1 MNAHNLMQ
9 ASRPIDANGIP
20 SLRSILAADWKLIF
34 IGALAS
40 FFLAS
45 ILMSGMPAGLIPDL
59 STPYSYSGD
68 ALFHAWMA
76 QRVDEGWVFDNARS
90 GYPFGSSFLD
100 FPGSDGASH
109 LIIKLLAMLG
119 GGWVAATKLFF
130 LMGFPVCFLATY
142 VTSRAFGLNRCFAMT
157 VGLLYTFT
165 PFHFLRLQHLFYT
178 WYFVT
183 PLFFYLALSVYR
195 TRKPELTQRRTYPG
209 KVLIA
214 ALGLASLASFGVYY
228 ALFGVIV
235 IAFAGVLNWVKTGQ
249 LRGMSKAAVLC
260 TAVVIGIL
268 VNVAPN
274 LVGNLSEGHN
284 PEVAKRSFVES
295 EIYGLKMMQL
305 LLPRPEHR
313 LSTLAEVG
321 QTYNSATP
329 LINENST
336 SSLGLIGAA
345 GFLLALLYVIFS
357 PAGVLADERLR
368 LVAATTLVLFLFAT
382 IGGLGST
389 FAMLISPSIRGWN
402 RISIFVA
409 FGAILFLFLLLDL
422 LLQRKTLR
430 SAGYPVALASVILV
444 VGLYDQTSPAC
455 HACNQAQ
462 KNAFENDKSF
472 IHNIEK
478 MLPSGAAIYQL
489 PYIGFPETPPLHRLL
504 NYQMMAGV
512 LHSTSL
518 KWSFGGMKGRPGDL
532 FYRSLAQ
539 ESMAKQIEVV
549 RNLGFQGITIDRRGY
564 ADNADA
570 LITELTLLLQQPPQL
585 QSNDGELVFFTL
597 LGSAHQP
604 LSGLPPLQIMKQ
616 ANYYSDSLG
625 TRYPAK
631 LGDGIDFTKSHWPNF
646 IRDAEGVSNFEPWG
660 LWSDEAKVTFTF
672 TQQLPQ
678 RFTLILDAQAY
689 ASNVGQPIRVEI
701 GDHHYSIEL
710 SSNVTQVKLVVDLKN
725 SVADSI
731 SFFPP
736 QPVSPK
742 QINDTA
748 DERRL
753 GIGFVSLRIVE

>member
-1 MNAHNLMQ
+1 MAGH
-9 ASRPIDANGIP
+9 AAAPG
-20 SLRSILAADWKLIF
+20 LRSVLASDWGLMLV
-34 IGALAS
+34 GAVLS

-45 ILMSGMPAGLIPDL
+45 ILMSGTPAGLIPDL
-59 STPYSYSGD
+59 TTPYSYSGD
-68 ALFHAWMA
+68 SLFHAWMA

-100 FPGSDGASH
+100 FPGSDGGSH
-109 LIIKLLAMLG
+109 LIIKLLAILG
-119 GGWVAATKLFF
+119 GGWVAAANLFF
-130 LMGFPVCFLATY
+130 LAGFPVCFIATY
-142 VTSRAFGLNRCFAMT
+142 VTSRAFGLNRSFAMAT
-157 VGLLYTFT
+157 GLLYTFI

-178 WYFVT
+178 WYFVA

-195 TRKPELTQRRTYPG
+195 TRMPELAQRRRVNLG
-209 KVLIA
+209 KVFIA
-214 ALGLASLASFGVYY
+214 AIGLVALASFGVYY

-235 IAFAGVLNWVKTGQ
+235 IALAGVLSWVNTGQ
-249 LRGMSKAAVLC
+249 LRGMRKAAVLC

-274 LVGNLSEGHN
+274 LIGNLSEGRN
-284 PEVAKRSFVES
+284 PEVAKRSYVES

-313 LSTLAEVG
+313 SSTLAKVG
-321 QTYNSATP
+321 QAYNSATP

-345 GFLLALLYVIFS
+345 GFLLALIYVVLS

-389 FAMLISPSIRGWN
+389 FAMLVTPSIRGWN
-402 RISIFVA
+402 RISIFIA

-422 LLQRKTLR
+422 LLQRKALR
-430 SAGYPVALASVILV
+430 FAGYPVVLASGMIL

-462 KNAFENDKSF
+462 KNAFESDKSF

-478 MLPSGAAIYQL
+478 ALPSGAAIYQL

-512 LHSTSL
+512 LQSTSL

-539 ESMAKQIEVV
+539 EPMAKQIEVA

-570 LITELTLLLQQPPQL
+570 LVTELTLLLQQTPQL
-585 QSNDGELVFFTL
+585 QSDNGEMVFFTL
-597 LGSAHQP
+597 LGSAHP
-604 LSGLPPLQIMKQ
+604 PTNGLSPLQIMKQ
-616 ANYYSDSLG
+616 ADYYADSLG

-631 LGDGIDFTKSHWPNF
+631 LEDGIDFTKGRWPNF
-646 IRDAEGVSNFEPWG
+646 IRDAKGVSNFEPWG
-660 LWSDEAKVTFTF
+660 LWSDKAKVTFAF
-672 TQQLPQ
+672 TRQLPQ
-678 RFTLILDAQAY
+678 KFTLLLDAQAY

-701 GDHHYSIEL
+701 GGHDYSIEL
-710 SSNVTQVKLVVDLKN
+710 NSGVTQVKLVVDLN
-725 SVADSI
+725 NAVADSI

-736 QPVSPK
+736 HPVSPR
-742 QINDTA
+742 QINGTA